1 MLRTM
6 RVGNV
11 LQCWPRVT
19 GTKDDKIIALEKGR
33 KRIFLAASVLCLA
46 LFSFSPASW
55 SQLAA
60 PKAPSTETQAEI
72 PKDTLGRDTPRG
84 TVLGFLS
91 AARKGNAQIA
101 ALYLNT
107 SLRGANAEALA
118 RQLAVV
124 LDRRLPAK
132 LNELSDK
139 PEGSLPDQLSP
150 DEDIV
155 GTINTS
161 NGDLD
166 ILVERVDRGK
176 AGRVWLFSRKTL
188 DSIPSVFQE
197 LSTPAVEEI
206 LPEFLINTRLATIPL
221 FEWIAVFVGMPALYL
236 MTGLLGSLI
245 GSLLGTLRR
254 RLLRDSSL
262 PDPKILRPP
271 MRLLLLALV
280 IHWLLS
286 KVGLSLLARQFWSTT
301 ALVIAILAC
310 AWLLI
315 VVNGWAERYIR
326 GRLQNRTLSGSSAV
340 LRLTRRMIDGLILF
354 AALLFTLHHF
364 GVNPTAAFAGLGVGG
379 IAVALA
385 AQKTLENVVGGISL
399 IADQAVRVGDTLKLG
414 ETQGTVEEIGLR
426 STRIR
431 TFDRTMVSIP
441 NGQIANMSVET
452 LSIRDKFWFHPLVG
466 LRYETTPPQIRAIV
480 NEVHS
485 LLAQQSSVE
494 SSSVRVRLLRFGAF
508 SLDIDIFAYVCAS
521 DWNHF
526 FEIQEDLLLRIMEIV
541 QQAGAEI
548 AFPSQTMYLATD
560 SSEKAARSTEGL
572 SPERRSVGEVG
583 RFRSGRRG
591 GGDV

>member
-1 MLRTM
+1 MCADQ
-6 RVGNV
+6 V
-11 LQCWPRVT
+11 LQR
-19 GTKDDKIIALEKGR
+19 GR
-33 KRIFLAASVLCLA
+33 KRSFFAASIFCLA
-46 LFSFSPASW
+46 LFCSSASW
-55 SQLAA
+55 SQLTA
-60 PKAPSTETQAEI
+60 PEGPSPETKVET

-107 SLRGANAEALA
+107 PLRGASAEVLA

-132 LNELSDK
+132 LNQLSDK

-155 GTINTS
+155 GTISTS
-161 NGDLD
+161 SGELD

-188 DSIPSVFQE
+188 DSIPRVFQE

-206 LPEFLINTRLATIPL
+206 LPQFLVNTRLATVPL
-221 FEWIAVFVGMPALYL
+221 FEWLAVFVGLPFLYL
-236 MTGLLGSLI
+236 LTGWVGRLI
-245 GSLLGTLRR
+245 GSGIGALQRRLRR
-254 RLLRDSSL
+254 DTSL
-262 PDPKILRPP
+262 HTPQVLRPP
-271 MRLLLLALV
+271 MRLLLLALL
-280 IHWLLS
+280 IRWLLS
-286 KVGLSLLARQFWSTT
+286 NVGLSLLARQFWSTT

-310 AWLLI
+310 VWLLI
-315 VVNGWAERYIR
+315 LVNGWAERYIQ
-326 GRLQNRTLSGSSAV
+326 GRFRNRELSGSAAV
-340 LRLTRRMIDGLILF
+340 LRLTRRMIDGIILF
-354 AALLFTLHHF
+354 AGLLFTLHHF
-364 GVNPTAAFAGLGVGG
+364 GVNPTAALAGLGVGG

-466 LRYETTPPQIRAIV
+466 LRYETTPAQIRAIV
-480 NEVHS
+480 TEVYN
-485 LLAQQSSVE
+485 LLVEHSSVD
-494 SSSVRVRLLRFGAF
+494 STSVRVRLLRFGAF
-508 SLDIDIFAYVCAS
+508 SLDVDIFAYLSAG

-526 FEIQEDLLLRIMEIV
+526 LEIQENLLLSIMEII

-560 SSEKAARSTEGL
+560 SSEKAARSTEA
-572 SPERRSVGEVG
+572 S
-583 RFRSGRRG
+583 RSGARTGGQVWQPKSTWRG
-591 GGDV
+591 GEL